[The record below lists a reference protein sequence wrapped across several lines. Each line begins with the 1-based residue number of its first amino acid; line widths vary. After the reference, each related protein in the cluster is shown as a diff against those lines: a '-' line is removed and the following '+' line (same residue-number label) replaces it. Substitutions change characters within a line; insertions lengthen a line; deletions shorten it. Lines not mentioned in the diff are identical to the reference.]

1 MLNAPFWQAT
11 AISAAW
17 RRLAAML
24 TQRRAQPG
32 YETLRGW

>member
-1 MLNAPFWQAT
+1 MRNAPFWHAT
-11 AISAAW
+11 AIRAAW

-24 TQRRAQPG
+24 THRRAEPG